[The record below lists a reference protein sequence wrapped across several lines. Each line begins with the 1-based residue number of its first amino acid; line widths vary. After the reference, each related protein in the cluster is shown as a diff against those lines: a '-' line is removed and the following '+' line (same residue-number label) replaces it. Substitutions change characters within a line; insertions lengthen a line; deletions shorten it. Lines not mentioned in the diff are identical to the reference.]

1 MGEFK
6 TKFEPIKKALALSDN
21 NVKKILSLNQNNR
34 TGNLYKE
41 CCITWEGRG
50 HVYGVETPT
59 ELKAV
64 FETDADEV
72 AKILVKV
79 EEDGVE
85 LTAINYANRN

>member
-1 MGEFK
+1 MF
-6 TKFEPIKKALALSDN
+6 TLALSDN

-34 TGNLYKE
+34 TGDFYRE

-50 HVYGVETPT
+50 HVYGAETPT

-72 AKILVKV
+72 AKILEQVDV
-79 EEDGVE
+79 
-85 LTAINYANRN
+85 I